1 MPVSWDDLGGAIR
14 SLRLRHGFRSQGALA
29 RAAGVDQ
36 SNLSKYE
43 AGERVPELQ
52 ILGRL
57 LDAMGED
64 LVGLG
69 LELRRLSG
77 TPDAG
82 EVVPGLPRAVL
93 HQEIQ
98 AALARAGW
106 KPEGKARQKG
116 GRGTLPR
123 Q

>member
-1 MPVSWDDLGGAIR
+1 MPLSWDGLGGAIR
-14 SLRLRHGFRSQGALA
+14 SLRLRHGFKSQGALA
-29 RAAGVDQ
+29 RASQVDQ

-43 AGERVPELQ
+43 AGERLPDLP

-77 TPDAG
+77 TPEAG

-93 HQEIQ
+93 HQEIR
-98 AALARAGW
+98 AALDRAGW
-106 KPEGKARQKG
+106 KPERKARKG
-116 GRGTLPR
+116 GSGTLRRP
-123 Q
+123 